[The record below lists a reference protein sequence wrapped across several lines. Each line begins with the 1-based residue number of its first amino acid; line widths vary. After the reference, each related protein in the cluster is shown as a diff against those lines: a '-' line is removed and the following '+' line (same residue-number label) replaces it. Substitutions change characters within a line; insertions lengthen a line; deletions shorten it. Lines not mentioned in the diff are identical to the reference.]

1 MINKTAK
8 NLQRVRRAERV
19 RYKIR
24 STANRPRLVFNKTNK
39 YLTAQVID
47 DVKGVTLAYA
57 TTLGKDFPS
66 HENSKKSKSAATQL
80 GKVIAEKAKKA
91 GVSQVVLDRSGMVYH
106 GRIAAF
112 ADSARES
119 GLEF

>member
-8 NLQRVRRAERV
+8 NLQRERRTERV
-19 RYKIR
+19 RYKIKA
-24 STANRPRLVFNKTNK
+24 TTGRPRLVFNKSNR

-47 DVKGVTLAYA
+47 DAKGVTLVYA
-57 TTLGKDFPS
+57 TTLEKDFPK
-66 HENSKKSKSAATQL
+66 HENSKKSKTAATLL
-80 GKVIAEKAKKA
+80 GKLIAEKAKKA

-112 ADSARES
+112 ADSAREG

>member
-8 NLQRVRRAERV
+8 NTKRLRRAERV
-19 RYKIR
+19 RYKLR
-24 STANRPRLVFNKTNK
+24 QTSERPRLVFNKTNR
-39 YLTAQVID
+39 YLTAQIID
-47 DVKGVTLAYA
+47 DAKGVTLVYA
-57 TTLGKDFPS
+57 TTLEKDFPK
-66 HENSKKSKSAATQL
+66 HENSKKSKSAATEL
-80 GKVIAEKAKKA
+80 GKVVADKAKKA

-112 ADSARES
+112 ADSAREG

>member
-8 NLQRVRRAERV
+8 NIKRLRRAERV

-24 STANRPRLVFNKTNK
+24 QTSDRPRLVFNKTNR
-39 YLTAQVID
+39 YLTAQIID
-47 DVKGVTLAYA
+47 DAKGVTLVYA
-57 TTLGKDFPS
+57 TTLEKDFPK
-66 HENSKKSKSAATQL
+66 HENSKKSKSAATEL
-80 GKVIAEKAKKA
+80 GKVVAEKAKKA

>member
-1 MINKTAK
+1 MINKTRK
-8 NLQRVRRAERV
+8 NIQRVRRADRV

-24 STANRPRLVFNKTNK
+24 TTSDRPRLVFNKTNR
-39 YLTAQVID
+39 YLTAQIID

-57 TTLGKDFPS
+57 TTISKDFPS

-80 GKVIAEKAKKA
+80 GRLIAEKAKKA
-91 GVSQVVLDRSGMVYH
+91 GVLQVVLDRSGMVYH

-112 ADSARES
+112 ADSAREG

>member
-8 NLQRVRRAERV
+8 NSKRLRRAERV
-19 RYKIR
+19 RYKLR
-24 STANRPRLVFNKTNK
+24 QTSDRPRLVFNKTNR
-39 YLTAQVID
+39 YLTAQIID
-47 DVKGVTLAYA
+47 DAKGVTLVYA
-57 TTLGKDFPS
+57 TTLEKDFPK
-66 HENSKKSKSAATQL
+66 HENSKKSKAAATEL
-80 GKVIAEKAKKA
+80 GKVVADKAKKA

-112 ADSARES
+112 ADSAREG

>member
-8 NLQRVRRAERV
+8 YIKRERRAERV
-19 RYKIR
+19 RYKLQ
-24 STANRPRLVFNKTNK
+24 ANSGRPRLVFNKSNR

-47 DVKGVTLAYA
+47 DTKGVTVAFV
-57 TTLGKDFPS
+57 TTQSKDFPK
-66 HENSKKSKSAATQL
+66 HENSKKSKAAAVQL
-80 GKVIAEKAKKA
+80 GKLIAEKAKTA

-112 ADSARES
+112 ADSAREG

>member
-8 NLQRVRRAERV
+8 NIQRERRAERV

-24 STANRPRLVFNKTNK
+24 ATAGRPRLVFNKTNR

-47 DVKGVTLAYA
+47 DTKGVTVAYA
-57 TTLGKDFPS
+57 TTQEKDFPK

-80 GKVIAEKAKKA
+80 GKLIADKAKKA
-91 GVSQVVLDRSGMVYH
+91 GISQVVLDRSGMVYH

-112 ADSARES
+112 ADSAREG

>member
-8 NLQRVRRAERV
+8 NTKRLRRAERV
-19 RYKIR
+19 RYKLR
-24 STANRPRLVFNKTNK
+24 QTSDRPRLVFNKTNR
-39 YLTAQVID
+39 YLTAQIID
-47 DVKGVTLAYA
+47 DAKGVTLVYA
-57 TTLGKDFPS
+57 TTLEKDFPK
-66 HENSKKSKSAATQL
+66 HENSKKSKSAATEL
-80 GKVIAEKAKKA
+80 GKVVADKAKKA

-112 ADSARES
+112 ADSAREG

>member
-8 NLQRVRRAERV
+8 NIQRERRAERV
-19 RYKIR
+19 RFKIR
-24 STANRPRLVFNKTNK
+24 STSNRPRLVFNKTNR
-39 YLTAQVID
+39 YLTAQIID
-47 DVKGVTLAYA
+47 DTKGVTLVYA
-57 TTLGKDFPS
+57 TTLEKDFPK
-66 HENSKKSKSAATQL
+66 HENSKKSKAAATEL
-80 GKVIAEKAKKA
+80 GKIVAEKAKKA

-112 ADSARES
+112 ADSAREG

>member
-8 NLQRVRRAERV
+8 NLQRERRTERV
-19 RYKIR
+19 RYKLKATSGR
-24 STANRPRLVFNKTNK
+24 LRLVFNKSNR
-39 YLTAQVID
+39 YLSAQVID
-47 DVKGVTLAYA
+47 DTKGVTLVYA
-57 TTLGKDFPS
+57 TTLAKDFPK
-66 HENSKKSKSAATQL
+66 HENSKKSKAAATQL
-80 GKVIAEKAKKA
+80 GRVIAEKAKKA

-112 ADSARES
+112 ADSAREG

>member
-8 NLQRVRRAERV
+8 NTKRLRRAERV
-19 RYKIR
+19 RYKLR
-24 STANRPRLVFNKTNK
+24 STSERPRLVFNKTNR
-39 YLTAQVID
+39 YLTAQIID
-47 DVKGVTLAYA
+47 DAKGVTLVYA
-57 TTLGKDFPS
+57 TTLEKDFPK
-66 HENSKKSKSAATQL
+66 HGNSKKSKSAATEL
-80 GKVIAEKAKKA
+80 GKVVADKAKKA

-112 ADSARES
+112 ADSAREG

>member
-8 NLQRVRRAERV
+8 NSKRLRRAERV

-24 STANRPRLVFNKTNK
+24 QTSDRPRLVFNKTNR
-39 YLTAQVID
+39 YLTAQIID
-47 DVKGVTLAYA
+47 DVKGVTLVYA
-57 TTLGKDFPS
+57 TTLEKDFPK
-66 HENSKKSKSAATQL
+66 HENSKKSKSAATEL
-80 GKVIAEKAKKA
+80 GKVVADKAKKA

-112 ADSARES
+112 ADSAREG

>member
-8 NLQRVRRAERV
+8 NIQRKRRTERV
-19 RYKIR
+19 RFKLK
-24 STANRPRLVFNKTNK
+24 ANSSRPRLVFNKSNK
-39 YLTAQVID
+39 YLTAQIID
-47 DVKGVTLAYA
+47 DSKGITLVYA
-57 TTLGKDFPS
+57 TTFAKDFPA
-66 HENSKKSKSAATQL
+66 HENSKKSKAAATQL

-91 GVSQVVLDRSGMVYH
+91 GLSQVVLDRSGMVYH

-112 ADSARES
+112 ADSAREG

>member
-8 NLQRVRRAERV
+8 NLQRARRTERV
-19 RYKIR
+19 RFKLKAT
-24 STANRPRLVFNKTNK
+24 SERPRLVFNKSNR

-47 DVKGVTLAYA
+47 DQKGVTLVYA
-57 TTLGKDFPS
+57 TTLEKDFPK
-66 HENSKKSKSAATQL
+66 HENSKKSKSAAVQL
-80 GKVIAEKAKKA
+80 GKLIADKAKKA

-112 ADSARES
+112 ADSAREG

>member
-8 NLQRVRRAERV
+8 NIKRLRRAERV
-19 RYKIR
+19 RYKLR
-24 STANRPRLVFNKTNK
+24 QTSDRPRLVFNKTNR
-39 YLTAQVID
+39 YLTAQIID
-47 DVKGVTLAYA
+47 DAKGVTLVYA
-57 TTLGKDFPS
+57 TTLEKDFPK
-66 HENSKKSKSAATQL
+66 HENSKKSKSAATEL
-80 GKVIAEKAKKA
+80 GKVVAEKAKKA

>member
-8 NLQRVRRAERV
+8 NTKRLRRAERV
-19 RYKIR
+19 RYKLR
-24 STANRPRLVFNKTNK
+24 STSERPRLVFNKTNR
-39 YLTAQVID
+39 YLTAQIID
-47 DVKGVTLAYA
+47 DAKGVTLVYA
-57 TTLGKDFPS
+57 TTLEKDFPK
-66 HENSKKSKSAATQL
+66 HENSKKSKSAATEL
-80 GKVIAEKAKKA
+80 GKVVADKAKKA

-112 ADSARES
+112 ADSAREG